1 MTTRE
6 PDFLNYLKTG
16 DMALVGDYD
25 IPKVKGVKL
34 KNLSK
39 ANLIGFNYATN
50 PNNMSKRSDDMVHFF
65 LPDYLIERVWDNLDY
80 YQGVFNQYKAIIQP
94 DFSQY
99 VGMPRAM
106 LIWQHYRRMWLA
118 AYYQRKGITVIP
130 APCWSDEESF
140 EYCFDGM
147 PKNSCLCISS
157 VGCIQNPDV
166 LNRFMLG
173 FKETLNRLTPAQI
186 ILYGNI
192 TNSMKELMECPWIHL
207 ESEQRRRINT
217 YKRGVHNGR

>member
-1 MTTRE
+1 MTTKE

-50 PNNMSKRSDDMVHFF
+50 PKCMTERSGDIVHFF
-65 LPDYLIERVWDNLDY
+65 LPDVLIERVWDNLNY
-80 YQGVFNQYKAIIQP
+80 YQGVFNQYKAIVQP

-99 VGMPRAM
+99 VGMPKAM
-106 LIWQHYRRMWLA
+106 LIWQHYRRMWIT
-118 AYYQRKGITVIP
+118 AYYQRKGVTVIP

-157 VGCIQNPDV
+157 VGCVKNPHV
-166 LNRFMLG
+166 RARFNLG
-173 FKETLNRLTPAQI
+173 FQETLDRLQPSQI
-186 ILYGNI
+186 ILYGVIDDDMRSRMN
-192 TNSMKELMECPWIHL
+192 CPYVHI
-207 ESEQRRRINT
+207 ESEQKQRMNKYEEGII
-217 YKRGVHNGR
+217 HD